1 VARLAPQAARGHI
14 RNMQSRSELPT
25 AYLGTMTF
33 GWSQASSPVDDA
45 VAKQFIETC
54 AAHGFTEIDTA
65 RIYSG
70 GESEVILGRV
80 LQAMP
85 DTSKLTV
92 TTKAHPSQAGGL
104 SPTGL
109 REQVAAS
116 MAALQVNS
124 LNGLYLHQPD
134 TENPLSDTLR
144 EADAMVKEGLIRE
157 IGMSNYSAPETART
171 MELCT
176 ANNWTKP
183 ACFQAL
189 YNPLNRRI
197 EAELLPILRANGVRL
212 VAYNPLAAGLLT
224 GKHQPDAVPAGRFKE
239 NVNYLDR
246 FFKDDCFQGIEIIR
260 KACDAAGLTMLQATF
275 SWLMH
280 HSALGAGDA
289 ILLGASNPDHLTAN
303 IAAIEASQPLPEAV
317 VQAFEEAW
325 AVCTDEAFYYWRGYS
340 SDQPDRENMHAGAS
354 YVVKK

>member
-1 VARLAPQAARGHI
+1 
-14 RNMQSRSELPT
+14 
-25 AYLGTMTF
+25 MTF

-45 VAKQFIETC
+45 VAKQFMEIC
-54 AAHGFTEIDTA
+54 AAHGFTEIDCA

-70 GESEVILGRV
+70 GESELMVGRV
-80 LQAMP
+80 LKTIA
-85 DTSKLTV
+85 DTTKFTV
-92 TTKAHPSQAGGL
+92 TTKAHPSQPGGL
-104 SPTGL
+104 SPAGL
-109 REQVAAS
+109 REQVVTS
-116 MAALQVNS
+116 MTALQVSS

-134 TENPLSDTLR
+134 TGNSLSDTLR
-144 EADAMVKEGLIRE
+144 EADAMVKEGLIQE
-157 IGMSNYSAPETART
+157 IGMSNYSASEAART

-224 GKHQPDAVPAGRFKE
+224 GKHVSDVVPAGRFKE
-239 NVNYLDR
+239 NANYLDR
-246 FFKDDCFQGIEIIR
+246 FFKEDCFKGVAVIR
-260 KACDAAGLTMLQATF
+260 AACDAAGLTMLQASF

-289 ILLGASNPDHLTAN
+289 ILLGASNLEHLTAN
-303 IAAIEASQPLPEAV
+303 ITAIEGSQPLPEAV
-317 VQAFEEAW
+317 VQAFDEAW
-325 AVCTDEAFYYWRGYS
+325 AVCTDEAFHFWRGYS
-340 SDQPDRENMHAGAS
+340 SDHPDREHMHPGAG
-354 YVVKK
+354 YVVTK